1 MKYRKGFT
9 LIELLVAITI
19 IGIIMLM
26 LLSTITN
33 LKRKK

>member
-1 MKYRKGFT
+1 MKYRKTFT
-9 LIELLVAITI
+9 LIKLLVAITI

>member
-1 MKYRKGFT
+1 MKYRKAFT
-9 LIELLVAITI
+9 LIKLLVAITI